1 MSIANTFIKRPVLTT
16 VCTILIL
23 LVGGI
28 CLPLLPLDKLPQL
41 ALKQVTVT
49 ANYLGTDAKTAEEN
63 VTTVLERQINGT
75 ERVTYMSSQTT
86 NNGDTA
92 INVSF
97 PTDTDRNVAQVLV
110 QNNVAVAAS
119 QLPAEVN
126 QTGVTTQKQSPTI
139 TIAYAIASEKDK
151 SGNFLY
157 DNVFLSNYVD
167 RSILD
172 EIKRIE
178 GVGSARIVGERKY
191 AMRIW
196 LNPSALAAR
205 GVTAQDV
212 TTAIS
217 EQNIQVGAGRIG
229 QQPTASAQQFEVALR
244 AVGRFSTPQEAEDIV
259 VKVGTDGTLI
269 RVRDV
274 GRAEVGAQDY
284 STTNIFDNSPAVALL
299 VYQLPG
305 SNAWNTAALVKAKMA
320 DLEKSFP
327 PGVKAT
333 VALDNTEFVAASLD
347 EAFRT
352 LLEAV
357 LLVFLVIFVFLQDWR
372 TTIIPAIAIPVSLIG
387 AMAFAYAFGFT
398 LNQLTLFA
406 VILATGL
413 VVDDGIIVVE
423 AIALKLGQGMKPVQ
437 AALESMGE
445 LTNAVIATSLVLM
458 AVFIPVSFFP
468 GTTGIVYKQFALIIA
483 FSIAIST
490 FNALSFSPSMGALL
504 MRPVR
509 EAHGP
514 IALLFAWF
522 NRFFDWM
529 RNGYT
534 KIVTFLIKIR
544 VVVVPIFI
552 AGLFASAWLYA
563 VTPQGFIPEEDQGY
577 FFIIAEA
584 QPGVSLNYTT
594 KIVEDVQQIVRKHPE
609 VEHVNGLAGFGFE
622 GNASNKALFFVKL
635 KHWEER
641 QQAKESVFGVTA
653 AINQELATKITGARL
668 FAVNA
673 PPVDGLGSAGGLEFF
688 IQNKAALPMDA
699 LVDNSQKFI
708 DAARKRPELA
718 GVFTQFTSGTPMM
731 QIAIDRNQAKA
742 QNIAIND
749 IFSTMQTYLGAR
761 YVNQYVLGGQLYRVY
776 AQAEGEFRANPDDIS
791 RLYVR
796 SRSTSASEG
805 AASSGNNQMV
815 PLSNLVKLERISYPP
830 IITHYN
836 IYPAIKVQAAPAPGF
851 STGQAMK
858 AMEEVAAQSL
868 QPGFGYEWTGTAFQ
882 ERSSGGAAPII
893 FGLAFAIVF
902 LVLAAQYE
910 SYIDPTIIM
919 LTVPLAILGALGAIE
934 IRANLFQSGGVFP
947 VVNNNIYA
955 QVGLVM
961 LIGLAS
967 KNAILIVEFANQS
980 LELGMSATQSAIRA
994 ADERLRPILMTAFSG
1009 LVGFYPLVIAQG
1021 AGAMSRWSLGTA
1033 LFGGY
1038 LISTLL
1044 SVFLV
1049 PVLYVVIKNFEEDF
1063 LKSGRNKKGK
1073 QDNQPSEAE
1082 REPVVAV
1089 QGESRA
1095 VDLNPE

>member
-1 MSIANTFIKRPVLTT
+1 MSISQNFIKRPVLTT
-16 VCTILIL
+16 VCTILII

-28 CLPLLPLDKLPQL
+28 CIPLLPLDKLPQL

-75 ERVTYMSSQTT
+75 EKVVYMSSQTT
-86 NNGDTA
+86 NNGDTS

-97 PTDTDRNVAQVLV
+97 PTDIDRNTAQVLV

-119 QLPAEVN
+119 QLPTEVN
-126 QTGVTTQKQSPTI
+126 QTGVITQKQSPTI
-139 TIAYAIASEKDK
+139 TIAYAISSEKDK
-151 SGNFLY
+151 SGKFLY

-167 RSILD
+167 RFVLD

-205 GVTAQDV
+205 QVTAQDV
-212 TTAIS
+212 VSAIS

-229 QQPTASAQQFEVALR
+229 QQPTPSTQQFEIALR
-244 AVGRFSTPQEAEDIV
+244 AVGRFTTPQEAEDIV
-259 VKVGTDGTLI
+259 VKVGQDGTLT

-284 STTNIFDNSPAVALL
+284 STTNIFDNAPAVALL
-299 VYQLPG
+299 VNQLPG
-305 SNAWNTAALVKAKMA
+305 TNAWNTAALVKARMA
-320 DLEKSFP
+320 ELSKNFP
-327 PGVKAT
+327 PGLKAT

-347 EAFRT
+347 EAFKT

-357 LLVFLVIFVFLQDWR
+357 LLVFLVIFIFLQDWR
-372 TTIIPAIAIPVSLIG
+372 TTIIPSIAIPVSLIG
-387 AMAFAYAFGFT
+387 TMAFAFAFGFT
-398 LNQLTLFA
+398 LNQLTLFG

-413 VVDDGIIVVE
+413 VVDDGIIIVE
-423 AIALKLGQGMKPVQ
+423 AIALKLAQGMKPLQ
-437 AALESMGE
+437 AALDSMGE
-445 LTNAVIATSLVLM
+445 LTGAVIATSLVLM

-483 FSIAIST
+483 FSILLST
-490 FNALSFSPSMGALL
+490 FNALTFSPAMGALL
-504 MRPVR
+504 MRPVQ

-514 IALLFAWF
+514 IAALFRWF
-522 NRFFDWM
+522 NRFFDWVKG
-529 RNGYT
+529 GYAS
-534 KIVTFLIKIR
+534 IVVFLIKIR
-544 VVVVPIFI
+544 LLVVPVFI
-552 AGLFASAWLYA
+552 AGLIASAWIYM

-577 FFIIAEA
+577 FFIIGEA
-584 QPGVSLNYTT
+584 PPGVSLNYTND
-594 KIVEDVQQIVRKHPE
+594 IVENVETIVRKFPE

-622 GNASNKALFFVKL
+622 GNATNKSLFFVKL

-641 QQAKESVFGVTA
+641 KKAGESVFGVTG
-653 AINQELATKITGARL
+653 AINKELASKISGARL
-668 FAVNA
+668 IAVNA
-673 PPVDGLGSAGGLEFF
+673 PPVDGLGSSGGLEFF
-688 IQNKAALPMDA
+688 IQNKAALPIET
-699 LVDNSQKFI
+699 LIDNSQKFI
-708 DAARKRPELA
+708 NAARKRSELA
-718 GVFTQFTSGTPMM
+718 GVFTQFTNSTPMM

-776 AQAEGEFRANPDDIS
+776 AQAEGEFRSNPDALNS
-791 RLYVR
+791 LYVR
-796 SRSTSASEG
+796 SRDNKMIPLTS
-805 AASSGNNQMV
+805 V
-815 PLSNLVKLERISYPP
+815 VKAERINYPP

-836 IYPAIKVQAAPAPGF
+836 IYPAIKVQASPAPGF
-851 STGQAMK
+851 STGQAMA
-858 AMEEVAAQSL
+858 AMEEVAAQTL

-882 ERSSGGAAPII
+882 ERSGGGAAPII
-893 FGLAFAIVF
+893 FGLAFVMVF

-934 IRANLFQSGGVFP
+934 LRANFLQAGGVYP
-947 VVNNNIYA
+947 TVNNNIYA
-955 QVGLVM
+955 QVALVM

-967 KNAILIVEFANQS
+967 KNAILIVEFANQ
-980 LELGMSATQSAIRA
+980 LHEVGMSITQSAIRA
-994 ADERLRPILMTAFSG
+994 AEERLRPILMTAFSG
-1009 LVGFYPLVIAQG
+1009 LVGFWPLVIAKG

-1038 LISTLL
+1038 LISTAL
-1044 SVFLV
+1044 SLFLV
-1049 PVLYVVIKNFEEDF
+1049 PVLYVVIKDIEHKF
-1063 LKSGRNKKGK
+1063 LTPDKNDKPKKDKKVK
-1073 QDNQPSEAE
+1073 QP
-1082 REPVVAV
+1082 EPAVVAS
-1089 QGESRA
+1089 QSDNA
-1095 VDLNPE
+1095 APNLNISTQSE